1 MSNQKNNASRNDTGI
16 KVLCIA
22 IAVIFLAFTIYEAI
36 TIFSD
41 VSKAFNG
48 FENVLSSI
56 LVLVY
61 GLAGVA
67 IGIIGFVL
75 KGEDARKLIV
85 LILIVLAITFA
96 VVTICTTISY
106 IISGFL
112 IGDVVT
118 LAANVAMIVAL
129 VLFLVK
135 KKEGKYL
142 LAIPVATLVLHLF
155 NMIVVYPSYSSSTTS
170 YYIWSILMVV
180 FAILVGL
187 YFVLG
192 KRLYML
198 LGMGVFA
205 FSNLFRMLL
214 MIGSGTSALVPLS
227 SFVLFFG
234 DIMFIMCV
242 ALLVAGGKATQ
253 SK

>member
-1 MSNQKNNASRNDTGI
+1 MSNQKNNASRNDTGV

-22 IAVIFLAFTIYEAI
+22 MAVIFLAFTIYEAI

-96 VVTICTTISY
+96 VVTICTTIPY

-112 IGDVVT
+112 IKDVVT

-155 NMIVVYPSYSSSTTS
+155 NMIVVYPSYSFSTTS

-242 ALLVAGGKATQ
+242 ALLVAGGKAAR